1 MMQVF
6 VSIKNKVKKENE
18 KEAQNFLKSLLIEL
32 DWDIELE
39 APVDQTKHWT
49 HPRRIDILVKD
60 CQYKDL
66 VPMGIEIKY
75 MRGIRK
81 GSIIS
86 QALYQILF
94 KYATGTF
101 EGEKLKTICIAL
113 YIKDQETAWSSMI
126 IQSTHIFTKGLLAY
140 WGIGYLNLND
150 NPLRI
155 QFGSDSQNDMK
166 IFIKYYSKYTKSE
179 YRDAYKNKYIPNEN
193 KILKN
198 TIKIIE

>member
-1 MMQVF
+1 M
-6 VSIKNKVKKENE
+6 SELEDE
-18 KEAQNFLKSLLIEL
+18 KEAQNFLKSLLMEL
-32 DWDIELE
+32 GWDIEIE
-39 APVDQTKHWT
+39 ALVDRTKLK
-49 HPRRIDILVKD
+49 IDILVKD

-66 VPMGIEIKY
+66 VPIGIEIKY
-75 MRGIRK
+75 MRGVRK

-113 YIKDQETAWSSMI
+113 YIKDREASWGSTT
-126 IQSTHIFTKGLLAY
+126 IQSTHIFTKGLLTY
-140 WGIGYLNLND
+140 WGIGYLNLNE

-166 IFIKYYSKYTKSE
+166 ILLKYYSKY
-179 YRDAYKNKYIPNEN
+179 YRDSYKNSYIPNEN
-193 KILKN
+193 KILRKSN
-198 TIKIIE
+198 NWKRFIELEGRE